1 MNQQAIQLTEG
12 TELGAEEGWL
22 SNLSEAP
29 VEAICQPILDYHRAQ
44 ERRNLELLSASISDI
59 VYRVYCAA
67 TDRFVDWEPWTRLTR
82 EQIVGNFGKAFEHP
96 DYHYRNRVDCTHI
109 KVNGR
114 EAFVRTTETGHSWK
128 SRTWENVEVLWHSTP
143 ADDGRWVIAG
153 HIHHL
158 NWE

>member
-96 DYHYRNRVDCTHI
+96 DYHYHAHQGQRTRGLRAHDGDGALVEEPDLGERRGAVAQHAGGRREMGDRGAHPPPQPGVDH
-109 KVNGR
+109 
-114 EAFVRTTETGHSWK
+114 W
-128 SRTWENVEVLWHSTP
+128 
-143 ADDGRWVIAG
+143 
-153 HIHHL
+153 
-158 NWE
+158 